1 MLLRVTRDRLARR
14 KIRALMAVVSV
25 LVGAMIT
32 ASLVNISI
40 DVSEKMTK
48 ELRAYGANIVVEP
61 KTQTQAIEIGG
72 VNYAPLAERRYLD
85 SDQLS
90 SIKTIFWRNNIVG
103 VAPFLYGV
111 VEINGQSAVLA
122 GTWFERRLDIP
133 ASSVTLPNGTVL
145 KESAG
150 TFTAGVR
157 SIAPWWKIQGEWLN
171 DSGTDTDSGAAGEV
185 IVGEKLAQVLK
196 VKVGDEVRVGF
207 EGVDEAFKVK
217 GVVSTSGFEDQQ
229 IFVTLG
235 EAQRI
240 LKVSNAVDKV
250 LVSALVKP
258 DDELAR
264 KPLEKMTADE
274 QVIWYCSPYIG
285 SITYQI
291 KEVLNNTTARA
302 IRQISENEG
311 KILNQT
317 QMMFF
322 LIAAAALLAS
332 AIGVA
337 STMMA
342 TVFERRLE
350 IALMKAIG
358 AEDGQISRQF
368 FLEALLIGAVGG
380 GVGYAL
386 GNFLAQLIGRSVFGT
401 EIGINFLTLPVTLAI
416 SMAVALLGCLIPV
429 RRASSIEPAI
439 VLKGG

>member
-1 MLLRVTRDRLARR
+1 MLLRITKDRLVRR
-14 KIRALMAVVSV
+14 KVRVVMAIISV

-32 ASLVNISI
+32 TSLVNISM

-61 KTQTQAIEIGG
+61 KIQTQAIQIGG
-72 VNYAPLAERRYLD
+72 VNYAPLADRKYLD
-85 SDQLS
+85 TDQLS

-103 VAPFLYGV
+103 LAPFLYGV
-111 VEINGQSAVLA
+111 VEVDSQSAVLA
-122 GTWFERRLDIP
+122 GTWFEKTIDIP
-133 ASSVTLPNGTVL
+133 VSSVTLPNGTVL

-157 SIAPWWKIQGEWLN
+157 SVAPWWKIQGEWVN
-171 DSGTDTDSGAAGEV
+171 DSRSRVAGEA
-185 IVGEKLAQVLK
+185 IIGEKLAQVLG
-196 VKVGDEVRVGF
+196 VKVGDEVKVRFG
-207 EGVDEAFKVK
+207 GVNEAFKVK
-217 GVVSTSGFEDQQ
+217 GIVSTGGFEDQQ
-229 IFVTLG
+229 IFINLE

-240 LKVSNAVDKV
+240 LKVPNAVDKV

-264 KPLEKMTADE
+264 KPREKMTPDE
-274 QVIWYCSPYIG
+274 QVVWYCSPYIG
-285 SITYQI
+285 SVMYQI
-291 KEVLNNTTARA
+291 EEVLNNSTAKS
-302 IRQISENEG
+302 IRQVSENEG

-322 LIAAAALLAS
+322 LIATAALLAS

-337 STMMA
+337 STMMV

-358 AEDGQISRQF
+358 AEDSQISRQF
-368 FLEALLIGAVGG
+368 FAEALLIGAVGG
-380 GVGYAL
+380 VSGYVL
-386 GNFLAQLIGRSVFGT
+386 GNFLGQLIGRSVFGAD
-401 EIGINFLTLPVTLAI
+401 IGVNVLSLPVTLAI

>member
-1 MLLRVTRDRLARR
+1 M
-14 KIRALMAVVSV
+14 
-25 LVGAMIT
+25 
-32 ASLVNISI
+32 
-40 DVSEKMTK
+40 
-48 ELRAYGANIVVEP
+48 
-61 KTQTQAIEIGG
+61 
-72 VNYAPLAERRYLD
+72 
-85 SDQLS
+85 
-90 SIKTIFWRNNIVG
+90 
-103 VAPFLYGV
+103 
-111 VEINGQSAVLA
+111 
-122 GTWFERRLDIP
+122 
-133 ASSVTLPNGTVL
+133 
-145 KESAG
+145 
-150 TFTAGVR
+150 
-157 SIAPWWKIQGEWLN
+157 
-171 DSGTDTDSGAAGEV
+171 
-185 IVGEKLAQVLK
+185 
-196 VKVGDEVRVGF
+196 
-207 EGVDEAFKVK
+207 K

-291 KEVLNNTTARA
+291 EEVLNNTTARA